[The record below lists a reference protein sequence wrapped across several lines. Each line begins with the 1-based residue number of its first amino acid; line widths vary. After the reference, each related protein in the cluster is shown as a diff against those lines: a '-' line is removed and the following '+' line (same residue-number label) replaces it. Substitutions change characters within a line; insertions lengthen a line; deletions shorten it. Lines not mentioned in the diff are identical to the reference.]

1 MMMIAKGCG
10 DNLRTYLEKNID
22 KSSDIKDVTIRYST
36 EVISNCAFGV
46 NFNCFVTE
54 RNLFAHHA
62 HNIFPKS
69 YMGTFKGFTYIFL
82 PQLVKIFK
90 YQFFDDTSCDFFYNF
105 FLDLIE
111 QRRNLNIKR
120 YDLIDILEDL
130 KKENCEKYDQKR
142 LLSQAISFLAVGHE
156 TLSSIVALTI
166 YHLSMN
172 DKIQTRLRDEIND
185 VIEHYGD
192 ITPESLADME
202 YLQMVIHES
211 LRMYPVIQFIQRR
224 CTEDCFIPETG
235 VVLEKDTAVIIP
247 THWLHYNEKYF
258 PEPHT
263 YNPERFSK
271 EQKRSIDPFFYLP
284 FSTGPRSCL
293 GRRFALMNLKVS
305 VLYFVKHF
313 RIEQDGS
320 EKPIFGSSHS
330 LEPKNRM
337 DIDPIFSNSIFNL
350 KNPQWKDLRSR
361 VSKVFSPSKVK
372 AMMMI
377 AKGCGDNLRT
387 YLEKN
392 IDKPAD
398 IKDVTIRYST
408 EVISNCAFGVN
419 FNCFVTERNLFAHH
433 AHNIFPKSYMG
444 TFKGFTYIFL
454 PQLVKIFKY
463 QFFDD
468 TSCDFF
474 YSFFLDLIEQRR
486 NLNIKRYDLIDIL
499 EDLKK
504 ENCEKYDQKRLLSQA
519 ISFLAV
525 GHETLSSI
533 VALTIYHLSMN
544 DKIQT
549 RLRDEI
555 NNVIEHYGDIT
566 PESLADMEYLQMVV
580 HESLRMYPVIQF
592 IHRRCTED
600 CFIPETGVVLEK
612 DTAVIIPTH
621 WLHYN
626 EKYFP
631 EPHTY
636 NPERFSEEQKRSI
649 DPFFYL
655 PFGTGPR
662 SCLGRRFALM
672 NLKVSVLYFVKHFRI
687 EQDGSE
693 KPIIGASHSLEP
705 KNKMTNRIMQLANR
719 INAESES
726 HELIKK
732 ENLDE
737 KIKIISQEEGCCIL
751 DKVNTTKLCNTVK
764 ETCEEPLQFK
774 LSEYVFSSVDENFE
788 TLYDD
793 NNSDNDENWEP
804 HSKSEDEAGIQTSD
818 DIINVELQQVAATA
832 STNEKADADVNT
844 ITTPT
849 KGLHLICKLR
859 QHNQLRIGGVTVPYY
874 KI

>member
-1 MMMIAKGCG
+1 MQVFLYNSVYLQIIFVVTILLFVTSYMLLYIYLKKSYKYWKLRNIPYKKPEYFLGNILGVLLKKYSSSNYIAKLCSEFQEPYFVFFSLYKPFLVVKDSSIIKRILVTDFQKFSNKIFVNNRDIDPIFSNSIFNLKNPHWKDLRSRVSKVFSPSKVKAMMMIAKGCG

-90 YQFFDDTSCDFFYNF
+90 YQFFDDTSCDFFYSF

-337 DIDPIFSNSIFNL
+337 YVKFS
-350 KNPQWKDLRSR
+350 
-361 VSKVFSPSKVK
+361 
-372 AMMMI
+372 
-377 AKGCGDNLRT
+377 
-387 YLEKN
+387 
-392 IDKPAD
+392 
-398 IKDVTIRYST
+398 
-408 EVISNCAFGVN
+408 
-419 FNCFVTERNLFAHH
+419 
-433 AHNIFPKSYMG
+433 
-444 TFKGFTYIFL
+444 
-454 PQLVKIFKY
+454 KI
-463 QFFDD
+463 
-468 TSCDFF
+468 
-474 YSFFLDLIEQRR
+474 
-486 NLNIKRYDLIDIL
+486 
-499 EDLKK
+499 
-504 ENCEKYDQKRLLSQA
+504 
-519 ISFLAV
+519 
-525 GHETLSSI
+525 
-533 VALTIYHLSMN
+533 
-544 DKIQT
+544 
-549 RLRDEI
+549 
-555 NNVIEHYGDIT
+555 
-566 PESLADMEYLQMVV
+566 
-580 HESLRMYPVIQF
+580 
-592 IHRRCTED
+592 
-600 CFIPETGVVLEK
+600 
-612 DTAVIIPTH
+612 
-621 WLHYN
+621 
-626 EKYFP
+626 
-631 EPHTY
+631 
-636 NPERFSEEQKRSI
+636 
-649 DPFFYL
+649 
-655 PFGTGPR
+655 
-662 SCLGRRFALM
+662 
-672 NLKVSVLYFVKHFRI
+672 
-687 EQDGSE
+687 
-693 KPIIGASHSLEP
+693 
-705 KNKMTNRIMQLANR
+705 
-719 INAESES
+719 
-726 HELIKK
+726 
-732 ENLDE
+732 
-737 KIKIISQEEGCCIL
+737 
-751 DKVNTTKLCNTVK
+751 
-764 ETCEEPLQFK
+764 
-774 LSEYVFSSVDENFE
+774 
-788 TLYDD
+788 
-793 NNSDNDENWEP
+793 
-804 HSKSEDEAGIQTSD
+804 
-818 DIINVELQQVAATA
+818 
-832 STNEKADADVNT
+832 
-844 ITTPT
+844 
-849 KGLHLICKLR
+849 
-859 QHNQLRIGGVTVPYY
+859 
-874 KI
+874 